1 MSVTITDK
9 KFQKISEDKGFIDV
23 NNMSEDLKNSLDHV
37 GLDAQELKDI
47 AGADGKI
54 EGKNEFKKLYAVVD
68 SFDKNPDTHTSFE
81 YYEKSPI
88 STSPQ
93 LTKSAILYETM
104 QSEVEK
110 NRMIAGYQYA
120 TPGAKIKKDLPMLT
134 ESNAVVVEKKDQ
146 KTTVKFDAEHVFQY
160 DLYPNDK
167 SKGDKACVEAAKKQ
181 CNLYNQKTHGA
192 DAPELNGWDK
202 AIQVGY
208 AEDPNGRLVVNPDKA
223 KAAREYIDKALDKGY
238 PVFAGVSTQ
247 RDNINFDKLF
257 EHAITITG
265 RGYDADGRLYYNFL
279 EPGTSGAN
287 KEGKL
292 YVDQFSGKLYK
303 VGDPNA
309 QYVSESP
316 FEVTHVR
323 TYDKL
328 N

>member
-1 MSVTITDK
+1 MSD
-9 KFQKISEDKGFIDV
+9 
-23 NNMSEDLKNSLDHV
+23 DLKNSLDHV
-37 GLDAQELKDI
+37 GLDKAELKEI
-47 AGADGKI
+47 AGSDGKI
-54 EGKNEFKKLYAVVD
+54 DRKDEFKKLFKVVD
-68 SFDKNPDTHTSFE
+68 GFDKDPKSNNSFE
-81 YYEKSPI
+81 YYEKSG
-88 STSPQ
+88 TS
-93 LTKSAILYETM
+93 KSPTLSKSGILYEVM
-104 QSEVEK
+104 ESEVER

-120 TPGAKIKKDLPMLT
+120 KPGAKIKKDLPMLT
-134 ESNAVVVEKKDQ
+134 ETDAVTVPKGDQ
-146 KTTVKFDAEHVFQY
+146 KSTVKFDAQHVFQY

-181 CNLYNQKTHGA
+181 CDLYNQKTHGA
-192 DAPELNGWDK
+192 DAPKLNGWDK

-208 AEDPNGRLVVNPDKA
+208 AEDSNGRLVVNPEKA

-247 RDNINFDKLF
+247 QDNINYDKLF
-257 EHAITITG
+257 EHAISITG
-265 RGYDADGRLYYNFL
+265 RGYDPDGRLYYNFL

-292 YVDQFSGKLYK
+292 YVDNFSGKLYK
-303 VGDPNA
+303 VGNPNA

-328 N
+328 P

>member
-9 KFQKISEDKGFIDV
+9 KFLKMSEDKGFIDV
-23 NNMSEDLKNSLDHV
+23 NNMSDDLKNSLNHV
-37 GLDAQELKDI
+37 GLDEAELKEI
-47 AGADGKI
+47 AGPDGKI
-54 EGKNEFKKLYAVVD
+54 EGKDFKKLFQAVD
-68 SFDKNPDTHTSFE
+68 SFDRNPSSSSFE
-81 YYEKSPI
+81 YYEKSNTPQ
-88 STSPQ
+88 SPN
-93 LTKSAILYETM
+93 LSKSGILYEAM

-120 TPGAKIKKDLPMLT
+120 SPGAKIKKNLPMLT
-134 ESNAVVVEKKDQ
+134 ETDAVVVPKKDQ
-146 KTTVKFDAEHVFQY
+146 KTTVKMDAEHVFQY

-208 AEDPNGRLVVNPDKA
+208 AEDPNGRLVVNPEKA

-265 RGYDADGRLYYNFL
+265 RGYDSDGRLYYNFL
-279 EPGTSGAN
+279 EPGTSGAG

-292 YVDQFSGKLYK
+292 FVDQFSGKLYK
-303 VGDPNA
+303 VGNPNA
-309 QYVSESP
+309 QYVSEGP